1 MNDEGADRFLQS
13 ILRPHPDNEIA
24 IHQFKVLS
32 VACTRQTNNNT
43 VLSGA
48 FCIRFNILE
57 KTIIWVIRYLKI
69 TLQRNIAN

>member
-1 MNDEGADRFLQS
+1 MNDEVADRFLQS

-48 FCIRFNILE
+48 FRIRLIFLR
-57 KTIIWVIRYLKI
+57 KLLYG
-69 TLQRNIAN
+69 